1 MEKTTIKELKRIA
14 KYDRFAK
21 DITYLSFD
29 DANRL
34 IDKENGLTVQMVS
47 VGIYGLN
54 GALLKGNKTQNTY
67 VITARSS
74 TLAQLV

>member
-14 KYDRFAK
+14 QYDRFAK
-21 DITYLSFD
+21 DITNLSFEE
-29 DANRL
+29 ANAL
-34 IDKENGLTVQMVS
+34 VDKENGLTVQMVS
-47 VGIYGLN
+47 VGIYGIN

>member
-1 MEKTTIKELKRIA
+1 MERTTQKELKRIA
-14 KYDRFAK
+14 MYDRLAK
-21 DITYLSFD
+21 DITHLSFD
-29 DANRL
+29 DTNRL
-34 IDKENGLTVQMVS
+34 IDKEKGLDVKMVS
-47 VGIYGLN
+47 VGIYGIN

>member
-1 MEKTTIKELKRIA
+1 MERTTQKELKRIV

-21 DITYLSFD
+21 DITRLSFD

-47 VGIYGLN
+47 FGIYGIN

-74 TLAQLV
+74 TLSQLV

>member
-1 MEKTTIKELKRIA
+1 MKVKKMSELE
-14 KYDRFAK
+14 
-21 DITYLSFD
+21 
-29 DANRL
+29 ANAL
-34 IDKENGLTVQMVS
+34 VDKENGLTVQMVS
-47 VGIYGLN
+47 VGIYGIN

>member
-1 MEKTTIKELKRIA
+1 MERTTQKELKRIA
-14 KYDRFAK
+14 MYDRFAQ
-21 DITYLSFD
+21 DITHISFD
-29 DANRL
+29 EANRL

-47 VGIYGLN
+47 LGVCGLN